1 LLAEEDFRF
10 RPADKVMI
18 ERHVHE
24 KGPDVRVEE
33 PLALDDLLAVIG
45 VDK

>member
-1 LLAEEDFRF
+1 LLAEEDFRL
-10 RPADKVMI
+10 RPAEAGKIMI

-33 PLALDDLLAVIG
+33 PLDDLLAVIG